1 MASCKVDGVTHL
13 IVELDPA
20 GAAPVAFAS
29 DTAPLVYF
37 LSFAFAARYGS
48 QHELTKAA
56 LLLRGGEHKLDLK
69 PLLTFADRNA
79 EEPLDKRELERA
91 WQDAGLLAECCRGV
105 VAAIDS
111 DAAIREQLVDFPT
124 LRDLLGE
131 VGRVAAD
138 AAERGQRVRLTYSMG

>member
-1 MASCKVDGVTHL
+1 MPHL
-13 IVELDPA
+13 IVELDPPGDA
-20 GAAPVAFAS
+20 PAAAFAGDS
-29 DTAPLVYF
+29 APLVYF

-69 PLLTFADRNA
+69 PLLTFADRDA

-91 WQDAGLLAECCRGV
+91 WQDAAPLAECCRAV

-111 DAAIREQLVDFPT
+111 DAAIREQLAGFPT
-124 LRDLLGE
+124 LRDLLDDL
-131 VGRVAAD
+131 GRIAA
-138 AAERGQRVRLTYSMG
+138 AAAARGQRVRLTYEMA

>member
-1 MASCKVDGVTHL
+1 MTQL
-13 IVELDPA
+13 IVELDPP
-20 GAAPVAFAS
+20 GDAPLAFAG

-48 QHELTKAA
+48 QHELTKVA

-91 WQDAGLLAECCRGV
+91 WQDAAPLAECCRAV
-105 VAAIDS
+105 VAAIDA

-124 LRDLLGE
+124 LRDLLDE
-131 VGRVAAD
+131 LGRIAAS
-138 AAERGQRVRLTYSMG
+138 AAERGQRVRLTYEMG